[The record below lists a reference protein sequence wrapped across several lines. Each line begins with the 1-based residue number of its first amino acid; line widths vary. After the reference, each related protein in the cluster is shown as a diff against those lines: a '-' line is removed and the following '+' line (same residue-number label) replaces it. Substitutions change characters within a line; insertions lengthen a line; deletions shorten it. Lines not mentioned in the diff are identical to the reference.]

1 MSSIDIDNSLI
12 NSFKVKDNQNLNDF
26 ALQPIV
32 PGSLVIR
39 NGVTYIIGAVSSGK
53 STLLS
58 KLMALYAKTI
68 DPIIVSFYGGLSQ
81 DETTQYNI
89 SQFGI
94 KPYFVRLTTPEA
106 MLSFFNQFRYK
117 RTKLSELL
125 MLLLSIYK
133 DNAKLLMESVTYIT
147 ALNIKDKSVHD
158 NNKRMIALLSYITE
172 LMANGTILQS
182 EAQGYV
188 YSSEFINKDYSKR
201 KKLSFKSDAPL
212 FVARVLLSFANGFK
226 NKTITV
232 DVLNEPTLKPN
243 LKNRDALLNRFQPI
257 TFRPFLR
264 YIKKLGK
271 IELVP
276 SVCAFDDVAQ
286 FPLLTTDHAC
296 QFVKDLFAETR
307 RYQNTFIICAQ
318 RYNLLNKTLR
328 SLTHTFYIGF
338 GLIDDDLPRIAKEMP
353 SSLMSSQDFL
363 LLYKKSVG
371 PFTFIV
377 YNCKYGVNILKL
389 KK

>member
-1 MSSIDIDNSLI
+1 MSIDNSLI
-12 NSFKVKDNQNLNDF
+12 NSFKVKDNNNLNDF
-26 ALQPIV
+26 ALQPII

-39 NGVTYIIGAVSSGK
+39 NGVVYIIGAVSSGK

-58 KLMALYAKTI
+58 KLMALYTRTI

-89 SQFGI
+89 GQFGI
-94 KPYFVRLTTPEA
+94 KPYFVRLPTPEA
-106 MLSFFNQFRYK
+106 MLSFFEQFRYK

-133 DNAKLLMESVTYIT
+133 DNAKLLMESVKYVQ

-158 NNKRMIALLSYITE
+158 ANKRMKALILYLTE
-172 LMANGTILQS
+172 LMSSDQILS
-182 EAQGYV
+182 NESQGYL
-188 YSSEFINKDYSKR
+188 YSSEFITRAYSK
-201 KKLSFKSDAPL
+201 KKRLNFNADPQV
-212 FVARVLLSFANGFK
+212 FVARVLISFSSGFRS
-226 NKTITV
+226 KTITV
-232 DVLNEPTLKPN
+232 DILNEPSVKAN
-243 LKNRDALLNRFQPI
+243 IKDRQALLNRFQPI
-257 TFRPFLR
+257 TFRAFLR
-264 YIKKLGK
+264 YDKSKNK

-276 SVCAFDDVAQ
+276 SICCFDDVAQ

-296 QFVKDLFAETR
+296 QFVKDLYAETR

-318 RYNLLNKTLR
+318 RYNLMNKTLR
-328 SLTHTFYIGF
+328 ALTHTFFIGF
-338 GLIDDDLPRIAKEMP
+338 GLIDDDLPKIAKEMP
-353 SSLMSSQDFL
+353 SSLMSSQEFL
-363 LLYKKSVG
+363 EMYKKFMK

-377 YNCKYGVNILKL
+377 YNSKYGVNVLTL